1 MNPALPNNN
10 TDKIRKSG
18 VKQLFIIAGEPSGDM
33 HGASLVRELL
43 KKDPSLK
50 ITGLGG
56 SAMKE
61 AGVDIIFD
69 MSKLAVIGV
78 FGALKNLL
86 KFKSLF
92 ELAARKLDELKP
104 DAVILIDYPGFNLR
118 FAKEAK
124 RKGIKVIYYISPQIW
139 AWAPKRIE
147 VIRRYVDKMIVLFK
161 FEEELYKKA
170 GIDVSFVGHPLLD
183 TMKVEGTKSETLSGL
198 GLKHAEAAVTIG
210 LMPGSR
216 ENEVKKLLPVMLE
229 GISLLKKSLGQD
241 MQAFIIKSENISL
254 DLDTTIP
261 AFEKNRYNFMN
272 ACDMLFVASGTAT
285 LEAGILGIPMIIAY
299 KVSPLSWFLFKPL
312 VKIPDIGLVNVVAG
326 KRVVPELLQNE
337 FTPEKLAHCAASI
350 LKDPLKLNKIK
361 TELGLIK
368 SQLGSEGG
376 ASSRAADVV
385 IEIIQ

>member
-1 MNPALPNNN
+1 M
-10 TDKIRKSG
+10 
-18 VKQLFIIAGEPSGDM
+18 KQLFIIAGEPSGDM

-50 ITGLGG
+50 ITGFGG

-78 FGALKNLL
+78 FDALKNLP
-86 KFKSLF
+86 KFKNLF
-92 ELAARKLDELKP
+92 ELASRKLDELKP

-161 FEEELYKKA
+161 FEEELYRKA
-170 GIDVSFVGHPLLD
+170 GVGVSFVGHPLLD
-183 TMKVEGTKSETLSGL
+183 AIKVEGTKSETLSGV
-198 GLKHAEAAVTIG
+198 GLKPAETVVTIG

-229 GISLLKKSLGQD
+229 GVSLLKRSLGRD

-254 DLDTTIP
+254 DAKIP
-261 AFEKNRYNFMN
+261 VFEKNRYELMN

-337 FTPEKLAHCAASI
+337 FTPEKLALCAASI

-361 TELGLIK
+361 TELGLIQ
-368 SQLGSEGG
+368 SQLGSSG
-376 ASSRAADVV
+376 ASSRAADV
-385 IEIIQ
+385 ILSII